1 MIDDKYLRILAAI
14 YYLSRQNPTM
24 RQVHSNQVEALLSTS
39 YQDLVPALRYL
50 ESSDLLTATWG
61 GSHSALV
68 ALTATGT
75 DYVERPLDTLRSMEK
90 PLTQTNTINVAG
102 NFNAI
107 DSTIVQMNAG
117 AISDS
122 DMRVALEDFDRVV
135 QQLPPDTVATSQDLL
150 QNRDSLATKLK
161 AGDRLGAAGILSS
174 LAKVVTVV
182 KDSAVLIQTLT
193 IIYHGIRL
201 LFHLS

>member
-50 ESSDLLTATWG
+50 KSSDLLTATWG

-90 PLTQTNTINVAG
+90 SLTQTNTINVAG

-117 AISDS
+117 AISES
-122 DMRVALEDFDRVV
+122 DANIVRDNFDTVV
-135 QQLPPDTVATSQDLL
+135 GQLPPDLAASQEL
-150 QNRDSLATKLK
+150 QKNRETLNTKLQ
-161 AGDRLGAAGILSS
+161 AGDRLGAAEIISG
-174 LAKVVTVV
+174 LAKVVSIA
-182 KDSAVLIQTLT
+182 KDSAVLIQTIP
-193 IIYHGIRL
+193 IIYHVIQR

>member
-1 MIDDKYLRILAAI
+1 MIDDKYLKILAAI

-24 RQVHSNQVEALLSTS
+24 RQVHSNQVEVLLSTS
-39 YQDLVPALRYL
+39 YQGLVPALRYL

-117 AISDS
+117 AISES
-122 DMRVALEDFDRVV
+122 DANIVRDNFDTVV
-135 QQLPPDTVATSQDLL
+135 GRLPPDLAASQEL
-150 QNRDSLATKLK
+150 QKNRETLNTKLQ
-161 AGDRLGAAGILSS
+161 AGDRLGAAGIISG
-174 LAKVVTVV
+174 LAKVVSIA
-182 KDSAVLIQTLT
+182 KDSAVLIQTIP
-193 IIYHGIRL
+193 IIYHVIQRL
-201 LFHLS
+201 FNLP